1 MARCAASLE
10 LRRVCC
16 APGCEHDA
24 SLRRQEDA
32 GNVKDAVTEAYENR
46 IRAFSAPEKVRA
58 VARAQSLARQTHA
71 LAVVRWTMLCV
82 QVPRVRPP

>member
-16 APGCEHDA
+16 APVCEHDA

>member
-1 MARCAASLE
+1 MSCE

-16 APGCEHDA
+16 ATDCKHDA

-32 GNVKDAVTEAYENR
+32 DSVKDAVTEAYENR

-58 VARAQSLARQTHA
+58 VARSPWARQTRA
-71 LAVVRWTMLCV
+71 LAVVRWTMLRFD
-82 QVPRVRPP
+82 VPLLLPS